1 MDEDRGRPVMNPLYR
16 NDRPG
21 EYPPSWYAAST
32 DLPSPRPPL
41 EGERRADLAVVGG
54 GYTGLWA
61 ALTAARAGLDV
72 VLCDAHRVGFGAS
85 GRNGGQAS
93 SGYNKDQRWL
103 EARLGEE
110 RARHLWDMA
119 EAAKT
124 QLRDFCF
131 DHAPEAGYR
140 PGVAYGTYSTSDVAR
155 VHEDA
160 AHLARRYGCESI
172 EPLDREAMAAL
183 VRTPL
188 YHGGALDHGAG
199 HLHPL
204 RYALALAREA
214 EAAGATIHELTEI
227 TRAEP
232 GAPAKLTTPRGT
244 IRADHVILAG
254 NGYLPG
260 IAPAVAARV
269 MPINSFIAATE
280 PLPDRWQE
288 VLAQD
293 IAVADSKFVV
303 NYYRF
308 SEDRRFLFGGRES
321 YSLGFP
327 SDIRSALIRRMTTL
341 FPQLEGVRVDH
352 VWGGTLGIT
361 MSRLPALQRIGPNI
375 LSGAGFSGHGVAL
388 SGMAGRIMAEA
399 VIGQAGRFDVM
410 AALPTPVFPGGAALR
425 APLLTLGMTWYSL
438 RDRLGI

>member
-1 MDEDRGRPVMNPLYR
+1 MNPLYR
-16 NDRPG
+16 NDTPG
-21 EYPPSWYAAST
+21 AFPPSWYAAST
-32 DLPSPRPPL
+32 DLPSPRAAL
-41 EGERRADLAVVGG
+41 DGDKRADVAIVGG

-61 ALTAARAGLDV
+61 ALTAARAGLHV

-93 SGYNKDQRWL
+93 TGYNKDQRWI
-103 EARLGEE
+103 ESRLGNEP
-110 RARHLWDMA
+110 ARQLWDMA

-140 PGVAYGTYSTSDVAR
+140 PGVAYGTYSASDVR
-155 VHEDA
+155 HVHEDA
-160 AHLARRYGCESI
+160 EHLARHYGYDSI
-172 EPLDREAMAAL
+172 ETLDRSAMGAL
-183 VRTPL
+183 VRTKL
-188 YHGGALDHGAG
+188 YHGGALDHGSG

-214 EAAGATIHELTEI
+214 EAAGATIHELTEV
-227 TRAEP
+227 TALEP
-232 GAPAKLTTPRGT
+232 GEPALLRTPKGS

-260 IAPAVAARV
+260 IAPAVSARV

-288 VLAQD
+288 VLSRD
-293 IAVADSKFVV
+293 IAAADSKFVV

-327 SDIRSALIRRMTTL
+327 SDIRSALMRRMTTL
-341 FPQLEGVRVDH
+341 FPQLDGVRVDY

-361 MSRLPALQRIGPNI
+361 MTRLPALQRIGSNI
-375 LSGAGFSGHGVAL
+375 LSGAGFSGQGVAL

-410 AALPTPVFPGGAALR
+410 STLPTPVFPGGAALR